1 MEKKVILITGA
12 SGGLGSSMADY
23 FAKKDYALVL
33 HHNENMPVLEA
44 NSNIMHYKADLTNEV
59 EVDKMIKSIID
70 RFKHLDIVINNAG
83 ISDSSISWKT
93 SLESWEK
100 TMATNLTA
108 PFLVCKH
115 AIPFMRDQEWGRI
128 INISSVVGQTGFAG
142 TSAYTASKAGL
153 IGLTKTLSKELSTS
167 GVTANNLALGYFNK
181 GMIRDVP
188 DEMRESI
195 KAEIPLKRL
204 GDPEVICHTIDYL
217 INSSADYITG
227 QTINVNGGLYTS

>member
-33 HHNENMPVLEA
+33 HHNENFPALEES
-44 NSNIMHYKADLTNEV
+44 SNVMHYKADLTNEV

-204 GDPEVICHTIDYL
+204 GDPQVICHTIDYL